1 ESSQVGG
8 VSLAGPGRSRRWRS
22 AGARPDPLNI
32 PVVGICLI
40 GKAIPSGSLL
50 QGHRCLIS
58 TVGLLSGALPLTAGG
73 PTASATDQGQAE
85 SSSTNTS
92 TSAENGMDHST
103 MDHPMDGGPAPEG
116 IREAESPKHPV
127 GSTVTLTADHM
138 EGMNGA
144 KATIAGAYDT
154 YTYAVNFTPTT
165 GGDPVAD
172 HKWVVQE
179 EITDAGD
186 QRLANGSEVRLEAD
200 HMKGMKDAKATIASS
215 TDETVYMVDY
225 VSDG

>member
-1 ESSQVGG
+1 MHEHR
-8 VSLAGPGRSRRWRS
+8 SLIRIA
-22 AGARPDPLNI
+22 
-32 PVVGICLI
+32 
-40 GKAIPSGSLL
+40 
-50 QGHRCLIS
+50 
-58 TVGLLSGALPLTAGG
+58 GLLSGALLLAGCG
-73 PTASATDQGQAE
+73 ANESENDQGQAE
-85 SSSTNTS
+85 SSATNTS

-225 VSDG
+225 ESDGMKMTNHKWVVESEIK